1 LAARVPPSEEPRYKR
16 ERSKVMGEGREDV
29 GADEPAADRPPASS
43 ETDDP
48 DLVLFL
54 TVATVI
60 FAALWFCLSLIAGAL

>member
-1 LAARVPPSEEPRYKR
+1 
-16 ERSKVMGEGREDV
+16 MGEDREDF
-29 GADEPAADRPPASS
+29 GADEPAADRPPASG

-60 FAALWFCLSLIAGAL
+60 FAALWFCLAMFAGAL